1 MTCLMNSGYVIGGS
15 MKTFLCWL
23 ISRSP
28 KTILFIEVLVILF
41 LNEKHIVIS
50 DVLSDKSVMFKFLL
64 SASILSIIISLLIMI
79 YTYKN
84 FEEVVSQQFKY
95 KSSNVEKFDYRL
107 KYSWDRFKVTFII
120 CVLATYIIGILNY
133 KA

>member
-1 MTCLMNSGYVIGGS
+1 MNSGYVIGGS

-28 KTILFIEVLVILF
+28 KTILFIEVLIILF
-41 LNEKHIVIS
+41 LNEEHIVIS
-50 DVLSDKSVMFKFLL
+50 NVLSDKSVMLKFLL
-64 SASILSIIISLLIMI
+64 SAGILSIIFPLLIMI

-95 KSSNVEKFDYRL
+95 RNSNVEKFDYRL
-107 KYSWDRFKVTFII
+107 KYSWDIFRVTFLI

>member
-1 MTCLMNSGYVIGGS
+1 MNSGYVIGGS

-28 KTILFIEVLVILF
+28 KTILFIEVLIILF
-41 LNEKHIVIS
+41 LNEEHIVIS
-50 DVLSDKSVMFKFLL
+50 NVLSDKSVMLKFLL
-64 SASILSIIISLLIMI
+64 SAGILSIIFPLLIMI

-95 KSSNVEKFDYRL
+95 RNSNVEKFDYRL
-107 KYSWDRFKVTFII
+107 KYSWDRFRVTFLI

>member
-1 MTCLMNSGYVIGGS
+1 MNSGYVIGGS

-64 SASILSIIISLLIMI
+64 SASILSIIVSLLIMI

-84 FEEVVSQQFKY
+84 FEEVISQQFKY

>member
-1 MTCLMNSGYVIGGS
+1 MNSGYVIGGS

-28 KTILFIEVLVILF
+28 KTILFIEVLIILF
-41 LNEKHIVIS
+41 LNEEHIVIS
-50 DVLSDKSVMFKFLL
+50 NVLSDKSVMLKFLL
-64 SASILSIIISLLIMI
+64 SAGILSIIFPLLIMI

-95 KSSNVEKFDYRL
+95 RNTLLSRKS
-107 KYSWDRFKVTFII
+107 
-120 CVLATYIIGILNY
+120 G
-133 KA
+133 